1 MQPQPQPPPANSGNN
16 KVKLK
21 SFLCPANSRQSQFNH
36 SFNSM
41 YSTDSSY
48 SPSSSSST
56 SSSSSFTSKN
66 IKRIMEQQQQQTT
79 TSPILVDT
87 SHGATAAVVN
97 KSTAASP
104 SIKNNYLTK
113 KLFPEP
119 VGSDGE
125 EKELSNFSKSMS
137 FTSRSSNGLKFA
149 HQIRSRNTPPLS
161 LLVNIFIWKDLFTYQ
176 TQFAIIIPLIIFYMI
191 SSIT

>member
-1 MQPQPQPPPANSGNN
+1 MRHFYQNTDTNTKVERIPDQMLQPKPQPPPANGGNN

-21 SFLCPANSRQSQFNH
+21 SFICPANNSRQSQFNH
-36 SFNSM
+36 SFNSV
-41 YSTDSSY
+41 YSTESSY

-66 IKRIMEQQQQQTT
+66 IKKIMEQQQQTT
-79 TSPILVDT
+79 TSQILVDT
-87 SHGATAAVVN
+87 SHSVPAAVVN
-97 KSTAASP
+97 KSITESP

-119 VGSDGE
+119 VNSDVE

-137 FTSRSSNGLKFA
+137 FTSRSSSGLKFA

-161 LLVNIFIWKDLFTYQ
+161 LLVNVFL
-176 TQFAIIIPLIIFYMI
+176 
-191 SSIT
+191 